1 MNFFKA
7 FLASCLGSLAA
18 FIIFC
23 LLGVFLVIG
32 IASSLSNSDTL
43 TTVKENSVLRLKLDI
58 PITENEMED
67 PFEGLPIP
75 GAVSSI
81 GLLPLKR
88 TIEHAKSD
96 PNIKGIYLDMSMFM
110 AGYGVAREIRQA
122 LVDFKTSGKWI
133 VAYSEFYTEQA
144 YYVVSAADKVF
155 LNPEGEIEF
164 NGLAIEVSF
173 FKKLFDK
180 LDIKPQIFRVGDFKS
195 AVEPFMLDHMSDANK
210 LQLNELISDIYSA
223 MLNDISASRNIELS
237 RLREISNKMLVT
249 NTNSALALGLVD
261 SLYYYDQVQAE
272 LRNRLSIGKDDDI
285 NFVKYSKYKKSFS
298 TYSTSK
304 NEIAV
309 IVADGDIMPGR
320 ASKGLI
326 GSDTFAEELRKARTN
341 DDVKAIVLR
350 INSPGGSALASDV
363 MWREIKL
370 TTAVKPVIASMSD
383 YAASGGYYL
392 AMACDTIVA
401 QPTTITGSIGV
412 FSVLFDMSSFLDSKL
427 GITFE
432 EVKTGEIGEMVTV
445 TRPLTSVEKA
455 IWQKKTEDIY
465 ESFTKKAAD
474 GRGMSVE
481 ALKKIASG
489 RVWTGAQAKQNGL
502 VDVLGNFEDAVTLAA
517 EKAGV
522 SADYKMRFYPV
533 QKNFFQEW
541 LMGVEENAETK
552 ALKETLGEHYGTYQQ
567 LKKLKS
573 YQGAQARMPLEL
585 TIN

>member
-1 MNFFKA
+1 M
-7 FLASCLGSLAA
+7 
-18 FIIFC
+18 
-23 LLGVFLVIG
+23 VIG

-237 RLREISNKMLVT
+237 RLREISNVGNQYK
-249 NTNSALALGLVD
+249 
-261 SLYYYDQVQAE
+261 
-272 LRNRLSIGKDDDI
+272 LS
-285 NFVKYSKYKKSFS
+285 
-298 TYSTSK
+298 T
-304 NEIAV
+304 
-309 IVADGDIMPGR
+309 
-320 ASKGLI
+320 
-326 GSDTFAEELRKARTN
+326 
-341 DDVKAIVLR
+341 
-350 INSPGGSALASDV
+350 
-363 MWREIKL
+363 
-370 TTAVKPVIASMSD
+370 
-383 YAASGGYYL
+383 
-392 AMACDTIVA
+392 
-401 QPTTITGSIGV
+401 SIGV
-412 FSVLFDMSSFLDSKL
+412 
-427 GITFE
+427 G
-432 EVKTGEIGEMVTV
+432 
-445 TRPLTSVEKA
+445 
-455 IWQKKTEDIY
+455 
-465 ESFTKKAAD
+465 
-474 GRGMSVE
+474 
-481 ALKKIASG
+481 
-489 RVWTGAQAKQNGL
+489 
-502 VDVLGNFEDAVTLAA
+502 
-517 EKAGV
+517 
-522 SADYKMRFYPV
+522 
-533 QKNFFQEW
+533 
-541 LMGVEENAETK
+541 
-552 ALKETLGEHYGTYQQ
+552 
-567 LKKLKS
+567 
-573 YQGAQARMPLEL
+573 
-585 TIN
+585 